1 MHVLVAISGRD
12 CSKIIAALAAKL
24 PDITISQWP
33 DCENL
38 TDVEFVIAW
47 LAPAQMWPQLPN
59 LKAVSSFGAGVDSI
73 DMNLIP
79 DSVAVTRI
87 VDDNLAED
95 MAEYV
100 LTHTLAHKLRL
111 KEYFIKQ
118 QNQLWQPKRAFKHQH
133 VAMLGFGE
141 LGQRCAQRLVAN
153 NFSVTAFSQSP
164 KDIAGVNSIHQR
176 SDLAKALPRAD
187 YLVCLLPL
195 TAQTKGFINRD
206 LLAQLPPHA
215 VVINVARGQHVVEED
230 LLWALDNQVIRA
242 ATLDVFEDEPLAAE
256 HPFWHHPAI
265 TITPHCA
272 ALSDVDSVTQQ
283 IAENVQR
290 LQTGNKLINKVD
302 RTKGY

>member
-1 MHVLVAISGRD
+1 
-12 CSKIIAALAAKL
+12 
-24 PDITISQWP
+24 
-33 DCENL
+33 
-38 TDVEFVIAW
+38 
-47 LAPAQMWPQLPN
+47 
-59 LKAVSSFGAGVDSI
+59 
-73 DMNLIP
+73 
-79 DSVAVTRI
+79 
-87 VDDNLAED
+87 
-95 MAEYV
+95 
-100 LTHTLAHKLRL
+100 
-111 KEYFIKQ
+111 
-118 QNQLWQPKRAFKHQH
+118 
-133 VAMLGFGE
+133 
-141 LGQRCAQRLVAN
+141 
-153 NFSVTAFSQSP
+153 
-164 KDIAGVNSIHQR
+164 
-176 SDLAKALPRAD
+176 
-187 YLVCLLPL
+187 LPL